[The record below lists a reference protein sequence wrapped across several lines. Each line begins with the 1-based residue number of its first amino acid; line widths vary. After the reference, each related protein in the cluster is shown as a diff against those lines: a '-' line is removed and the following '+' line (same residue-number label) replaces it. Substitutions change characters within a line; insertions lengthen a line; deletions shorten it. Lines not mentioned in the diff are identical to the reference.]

1 MMRFRVSPVLAAAFA
16 AVFACSAG
24 AEILSAEGVAALDGG
39 GAVAREQALQ
49 DALKMIALRQGA
61 RVEASQG
68 LDYGRSSESGSLT
81 PLAPVRGEVKVVSEY
96 QQGKLYHVKVEVDTS
111 KAPRTARGTEAA
123 CAMPVGRSLRRKIVT
138 TYFQV
143 DRPAEASDMPELAT
157 GLPTELSRRL
167 GANRMYSLLDAN
179 TVSVLADSRIAEPA
193 AGAETVR
200 RIGETEDAQFVVA
213 GRVLATGATAK
224 GLRKSL
230 YESNNTSQQGTFYNG
245 PFAGLFGGGVKY
257 VPTERQFDAEV
268 WVYDGLTGAL
278 LARER
283 VSELG
288 KGEVMVSPPRPFASA
303 AFWQSDYGQAVDR
316 ALDLATRKISDVISC
331 IPFSARIVKLS
342 GPRQVYINA
351 GSLDGIAVG
360 DKFLIYQRKSA
371 QPVRDLI
378 SGRELGVPETLA
390 GDVTISQ
397 VQPNFAIGSVQ
408 APGKVTEGDYV
419 RFMPRR

>member
-1 MMRFRVSPVLAAAFA
+1 M
-16 AVFACSAG
+16 
-24 AEILSAEGVAALDGG
+24 
-39 GAVAREQALQ
+39 
-49 DALKMIALRQGA
+49 
-61 RVEASQG
+61 
-68 LDYGRSSESGSLT
+68 
-81 PLAPVRGEVKVVSEY
+81 
-96 QQGKLYHVKVEVDTS
+96 
-111 KAPRTARGTEAA
+111 
-123 CAMPVGRSLRRKIVT
+123 
-138 TYFQV
+138 
-143 DRPAEASDMPELAT
+143 
-157 GLPTELSRRL
+157 
-167 GANRMYSLLDAN
+167 
-179 TVSVLADSRIAEPA
+179 
-193 AGAETVR
+193 
-200 RIGETEDAQFVVA
+200 
-213 GRVLATGATAK
+213 
-224 GLRKSL
+224 
-230 YESNNTSQQGTFYNG
+230 
-245 PFAGLFGGGVKY
+245 
-257 VPTERQFDAEV
+257 PTERQFDAEV

-397 VQPNFAIGSVQ
+397 VQPISPSAQCRRRARWRKAITCASCRGAETKPARRLRPGRLSCHSAGRRLRRMPIPSDTPVPFPIVRRSAAPRPAQSRAAERGGAAMPAIAGLGGDPAGTVVNDITGMNPVAVAQVATPRSSADIQQ
-408 APGKVTEGDYV
+408 ALRQWPG
-419 RFMPRR
+419 RCP